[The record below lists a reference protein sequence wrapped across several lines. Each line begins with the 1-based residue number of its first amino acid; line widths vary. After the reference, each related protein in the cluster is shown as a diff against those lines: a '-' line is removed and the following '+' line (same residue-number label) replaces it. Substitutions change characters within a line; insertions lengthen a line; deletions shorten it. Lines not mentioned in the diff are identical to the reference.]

1 MPMDFRVHRR
11 FFQKAIIKTYFLTFK
26 LFKMKK
32 LIDVK
37 ASFSNA
43 EILTAQQARLIKG
56 GKSEDDKRRTRPGG
70 GITTQGGS
78 VKTQ

>member
-1 MPMDFRVHRR
+1 
-11 FFQKAIIKTYFLTFK
+11 
-26 LFKMKK
+26 MKK